1 MYELMVGNVL
11 IFQPFKYLH
20 MLRLLEAGLSTRA
33 QDYTR
38 VLAEH
43 VTECVARDGPG
54 DCAGLG
60 QQHPAPRRD
69 AEIPGEEIN
78 SAFP

>member
-1 MYELMVGNVL
+1 MYELLVGNVL

-20 MLRLLEAGLSTRA
+20 LLRLLEAGLSTRA

-43 VTECVARDGPG
+43 VTVCVAGGHVMDQETVP
-54 DCAGLG
+54 DWVNNTL
-60 QQHPAPRRD
+60 HL
-69 AEIPGEEIN
+69 AEMLKYLVRK
-78 SAFP
+78 